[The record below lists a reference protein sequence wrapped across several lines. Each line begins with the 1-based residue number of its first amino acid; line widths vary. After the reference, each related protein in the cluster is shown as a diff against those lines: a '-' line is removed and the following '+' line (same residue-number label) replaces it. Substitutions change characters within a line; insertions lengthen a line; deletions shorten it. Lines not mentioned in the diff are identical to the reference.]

1 MLSIPFESQKHRLVY
16 GNSEVSSKLNI
27 YLNTDKTLDYMF
39 SCFKVRISSLKKKKI
54 RKKINTKK

>member
-39 SCFKVRISSLKKKKI
+39 SCFKVRISSLKKKK
-54 RKKINTKK
+54 